1 MLRARAS
8 VAIGMIFIAV
18 AALTAH
24 ALFGTMWS
32 NHCDPGNERF
42 NVLKSDPVVA
52 FRASGELF
60 SVENDGADNSWL
72 CTGPDVSVSHVGDP
86 AALYPQLRA
95 KFSQSGWTELGGTYY
110 QDPDWSFFEKSSE
123 GGVPYTDS
131 ARGFLITASVRKQGV
146 WVQVHLSAIGL
157 HMGEMGFQ

>member
-1 MLRARAS
+1 
-8 VAIGMIFIAV
+8 MIFIAV

-60 SVENDGADNSWL
+60 AIENDGADNSWL

-86 AALYPQLRA
+86 GALYPQLRA
-95 KFSQSGWTELGGTYY
+95 KLSQSGWTELGGTYY
-110 QDPDWSFFEKSSE
+110 EDPDWSFYEKRTRTRRE
-123 GGVPYTDS
+123 V
-131 ARGFLITASVRKQGV
+131 F
-146 WVQVHLSAIGL
+146 
-157 HMGEMGFQ
+157 

>member
-1 MLRARAS
+1 MRILWYIGAPMLGARAS

-60 SVENDGADNSWL
+60 AIENDGADNSWL

-86 AALYPQLRA
+86 GALYPRLRA
-95 KFSQSGWTELGGTYY
+95 KLSQSGWPELGGTDCE
-110 QDPDWSFFEKSSE
+110 DPDWPFYRRSSE
-123 GGVPYTDS
+123 GGGPHTHS
-131 ARGFLITASVRKQGV
+131 ARGLLITATVCKQV
-146 WVQVHLSAIGL
+146 LCVLRAV
-157 HMGEMGFQ
+157 F

>member
-1 MLRARAS
+1 
-8 VAIGMIFIAV
+8 MIFICV

-52 FRASGELF
+52 FRARGELF
-60 SVENDGADNSWL
+60 STESDGADNSWL
-72 CTGPDVSVSHVGDP
+72 CTGPDVAVSHFGDP
-86 AALYPQLRA
+86 SNLYPQLMA
-95 KFSQSGWTELGGTYY
+95 KFSQSGWSEIGGTYY
-110 QDPDWSFFEKSSE
+110 VDPNWSVFLKDS
-123 GGVPYTDS
+123 GGGDPLT
-131 ARGFLITASVRKQGV
+131 AAPRGFLITASVRRQWLSV
-146 WVQVHLSAIGL
+146 DVHLSASGL

>member
-1 MLRARAS
+1 MLGARAS

-60 SVENDGADNSWL
+60 AIENDGADNSWL

-86 AALYPQLRA
+86 VALYPQRRA
-95 KFSQSGWTELGGTYY
+95 ELSQRGCSEVCRTHYE
-110 QDPDWSFFEKSSE
+110 DPDCSLY
-123 GGVPYTDS
+123 V
-131 ARGFLITASVRKQGV
+131 
-146 WVQVHLSAIGL
+146 
-157 HMGEMGFQ
+157 